1 MLLVTVIALVI
12 VFAKIKVVEA
22 IQVNCKSE
30 LFILKDLFKIQGTPD
45 PRISTFKP
53 LRQRVE
59 TDIMYVGI
67 GFQPE
72 DWYFYHSKVVHGKA
86 LLCQCSVIYQG
97 KMSDRA
103 YKSIRILDTLRWTG
117 PTDPPTMTLTPAT
130 Q

>member
-1 MLLVTVIALVI
+1 MLLVTFMALVI

-72 DWYFYHSKVVHGKA
+72 DWYFFHSKVVQNKV
-86 LLCQCSVIYQG
+86 LLCQYSVIYRG
-97 KMSDRA
+97 S
-103 YKSIRILDTLRWTG
+103 
-117 PTDPPTMTLTPAT
+117 
-130 Q
+130 